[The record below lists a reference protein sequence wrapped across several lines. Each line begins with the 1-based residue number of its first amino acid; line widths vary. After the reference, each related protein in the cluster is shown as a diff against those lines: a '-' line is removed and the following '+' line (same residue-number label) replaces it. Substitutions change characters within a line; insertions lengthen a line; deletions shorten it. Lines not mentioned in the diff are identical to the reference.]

1 MSEWKLQKL
10 GDVAEIVGGGTPSSK
25 KDEYYGG
32 NVPWITPKDLSGYS
46 YKRISKGSRNITQ
59 IGLEKSSAKL
69 LPKNSVL
76 FTSRAPIGYVAIA
89 DAELATNQGFK
100 SLVLKGKQDPDFY
113 YYLLKHNVDVF
124 ESRASGSTFKEVSG
138 KTVKETELLIPDYDT
153 QLSISG
159 ILNPIDKKI
168 ELNTQTN
175 QTLEQIAQAI
185 FKSWFV
191 DFEPVKAKMAVLEAG
206 LPAPVRI
213 SGGPR
218 EGIFCT
224 YVIECDD
231 GSYYIGQTDNLKRRW
246 REHLSGKGAQWT
258 KTHKPLQIAH
268 FEENSSRE
276 EAAAKEKNWK
286 TTSGRRE
293 LKKLIASGAARQAGG
308 TAEQAELAAMS
319 VISAKDEAA
328 LKQLQAEQPDAYAEL
343 AQTAALFPSAL
354 VDSELG
360 EIPEGWEVV
369 KTEQL
374 AETIA
379 MGPFGS
385 NIKVSTFVDSGVPII
400 SGHHLKETLVT
411 EGNHNFITEEHA
423 TKLKNSCVTRG
434 DIVFTH
440 AGNIGQ
446 VSLIPEST
454 IYDKYVISQR
464 QFYLRTNRKKASPYF
479 LVFFFK
485 SNYGQHILLSNASQ
499 VGVPSIARPSS
510 HLKNIELIKP
520 SFELMEKF
528 ELTCKSLLNGVVA
541 NRKESQELS
550 EIRDT
555 LLPKLLAGHLPIT
568 NTEVA

>member
-1 MSEWKLQKL
+1 MSANWSLRRLSEVADFQNHRRVPLKSLDRQKRQGKYPYYGASGVVDHIDDYIFDGTFLLISEDGENLRTRKTPIAFKASGKFWVNNHAHILQEKEEGIL
-10 GDVAEIVGGGTPSSK
+10 DYL
-25 KDEYYGG
+25 EYYFSTLDLTPFITGAVQPKL
-32 NVPWITPKDLSGYS
+32 NKANLDTIEIPVPPNDERLKINQVL
-46 YKRISKGSRNITQ
+46 
-59 IGLEKSSAKL
+59 
-69 LPKNSVL
+69 NS
-76 FTSRAPIGYVAIA
+76 FT
-89 DAELATNQGFK
+89 N
-100 SLVLKGKQDPDFY
+100 
-113 YYLLKHNVDVF
+113 
-124 ESRASGSTFKEVSG
+124 
-138 KTVKETELLIPDYDT
+138 
-153 QLSISG
+153 
-159 ILNPIDKKI
+159 KI

-191 DFEPVKAKMAVLEAG
+191 DFEPVKAKIAVLEAG

-246 REHLSGKGAQWT
+246 REHLSGEGAQWT

-276 EAAAKEKNWK
+276 EAVAKEKNWK

-360 EIPEGWEVV
+360 EIPEGWEVKNLPDV
-369 KTEQL
+369 MDFLEGPGIRNWQYTSEEDGVRFINIRCIKSGDLKLETANKITKEEAFGKYAHFQL
-374 AETIA
+374 QEDDIV
-379 MGPFGS
+379 
-385 NIKVSTFVDSGVPII
+385 VSTSGTLGRYAFVRQEHLPLSLNTSVIRFRSIENVSTLHFMAGYIDTELQLQLEMRASGSAQRNFGPM
-400 SGHHLKETLVT
+400 HLKQINMLLPKIELL
-411 EGNHNFITEEHA
+411 GAHK
-423 TKLKNSCVTRG
+423 KLLEPIFR
-434 DIVFTH
+434 
-440 AGNIGQ
+440 
-446 VSLIPEST
+446 L
-454 IYDKYVISQR
+454 R
-464 QFYLRTNRKKASPYF
+464 Q
-479 LVFFFK
+479 
-485 SNYGQHILLSNASQ
+485 SNLKEIDDLSNL
-499 VGVPSIARPSS
+499 R
-510 HLKNIELIKP
+510 N
-520 SFELMEKF
+520 
-528 ELTCKSLLNGVVA
+528 
-541 NRKESQELS
+541 
-550 EIRDT
+550 T